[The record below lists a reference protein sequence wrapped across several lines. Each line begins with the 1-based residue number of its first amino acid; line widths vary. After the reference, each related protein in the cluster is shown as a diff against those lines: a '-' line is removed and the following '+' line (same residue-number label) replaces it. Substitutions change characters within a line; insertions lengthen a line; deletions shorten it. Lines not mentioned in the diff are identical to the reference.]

1 MKVVSLDIIAKL
13 DDGFIDLDSLN
24 EFPVEK
30 ISQVVQELM
39 ESEVGG
45 EYVKRYRVP
54 WVEWESDVEMPIN
67 LDGEPISTK
76 KIRFE
81 VLPAAIKMVLPEN
94 CPMISPDSD

>member
-1 MKVVSLDIIAKL
+1 VKVVSLDIIAKL
-13 DDGFIDLDSLN
+13 DDGFIDLVSLN

-39 ESEVGG
+39 ESEVRG

-54 WVEWESDVEMPIN
+54 WVEWESEVEMPIN

-76 KIRFE
+76 KISF
-81 VLPAAIKMVLPEN
+81 
-94 CPMISPDSD
+94 